1 MYAVSDAFREAMK
14 KPVQHSQLR
23 GTIKASAWNY
33 YFTEENIQK
42 GLFSLTNQCSG
53 NDNVEIGKVYIG
65 ELTATFINLG
75 IQRYSLKDGII
86 TPTFYLKTADGFEPV
101 PLGVFRINEAN
112 WTQWGVEITAYDN
125 MVLFDK
131 RLSMSSSSGRL
142 YDFLS
147 LACRGC
153 GVQLGM
159 TEAEV
164 NALPNGMVTLAV
176 YPENDI
182 ETYSDLVS
190 WCAQTAGGYAT
201 MDREGKLVIRQYGV
215 TPVDTIDNYN
225 RLNGAKFSDFE
236 TRYTGMSC
244 VNIAEKTTTY
254 YSVGFD
260 DGLTYNLG
268 SNPLLQFG
276 TEEVIKANREAVLNA
291 LAVIKYV
298 PCEVSMIGTP
308 AYDLGDIL
316 VFSDGIADGEKISCI
331 TKYEWTY
338 GGNYSITC
346 VGQNPALASGRS
358 KTDKDIS
365 GLMSESN
372 EDSMKYYNYLNA
384 AELTIRDGEKKDVI
398 VFDYIT
404 TKATHVDFHAE
415 IKFTMDTTE
424 IEDEDG
430 YTENDGVVKVTYFI
444 DSEEVTDYHPM
455 DTYTDGVFLLHLL
468 KTWYSSGNLLT
479 KFTVRIE
486 LLGGTMFIDQG
497 DCRAYIA
504 GQGLVGEEG
513 WDGSVHVDQSV
524 VRHDFGVIIKDFD
537 ESIENSNITPRG
549 GGVNQQITKTNFLR
563 TMFKRF
569 NDAVGSSALLHR
581 FSVAYNR
588 NDMAYENIVIDGS
601 TWVVNDHDMNGI
613 VTTPDCEVE
622 QIVRVTSTHSGND
635 VAYIVS
641 FDGGE
646 TWWTYAN
653 GWVEPD
659 YTQDV
664 YGMFEGTMRSITT
677 AQWAEKLNGTV
688 IIQAILVTNATLT
701 DIQIYTEVYQ

>member
-1 MYAVSDAFREAMK
+1 MYAVSEAFLEAMK
-14 KPVQHSQLR
+14 KPVQHSRLR
-23 GTIKASAWNY
+23 GSVKASAWNY
-33 YFTEENIQK
+33 YFTEDNIQK
-42 GLFSLTNQCSG
+42 GSFSLTNQCSG
-53 NDNVEIGKVYIG
+53 NDNVEIGTVYIG
-65 ELTATFINLG
+65 ELNVTFVNLG
-75 IQRYSLKDGII
+75 MQRYSLKDGVI
-86 TPTFYLKTADGFEPV
+86 TPTYYLLTDDGWEPV
-101 PLGVFRINEAN
+101 PLGVYRINEAN

-147 LACRGC
+147 LACQACRVG
-153 GVQLGM
+153 LGM

-164 NALPNGMVTLAV
+164 NALPNGMMTLAV

-182 ETYSDLVS
+182 ETYRDLVS

-215 TPVDTIDNYN
+215 EPVDTIDNYN
-225 RLNGAKFSDFE
+225 RLTGAKFSDFE

-254 YSVGFD
+254 YSVGYD

-276 TEEVIKANREAVLNA
+276 TEEVILANRTAVLNA

-298 PCEVSMIGTP
+298 PCEVTMIGTP

-331 TKYEWTY
+331 TKFDWTF
-338 GGNYSITC
+338 GGGYSVTC
-346 VGQNPALASGRS
+346 VGDNPALASARS

-365 GLMSESN
+365 GLMSQSD
-372 EDSMKYYNYLNA
+372 EDTMKYYNYMNA
-384 AELTIRDGEKKDVI
+384 AELLIADGEKKNVI

-404 TKATHVDFHAE
+404 TKTTHIDFHAE
-415 IKFTMDTTE
+415 IKFTMETTE
-424 IEDEDG
+424 EWDEET
-430 YTENDGVVKVTYFI
+430 YTENDGIVNVTYYI
-444 DSEEVTDYHPM
+444 DGEEITDYHPV

-468 KTWYSSGNLLT
+468 KTWYSSGNLLSR
-479 KFTVRIE
+479 FTVRIE
-486 LLGGTMFIDQG
+486 LAGGSMFIERG

-504 GQGLVGEEG
+504 GQGLVGEDG
-513 WDGSVHVDQSV
+513 WDGSVHVDQEV
-524 VRHDFGVIIKDFD
+524 VPRDFGIIIKDFE
-537 ESIENSNITPRG
+537 ESIENKNVTPSESG
-549 GGVNQQITKTNFLR
+549 MNQQITKLNFMK
-563 TMFKRF
+563 TIFKRF
-569 NDAVGSSALLHR
+569 TDAVGSSVLHR
-581 FSVAYNR
+581 FSVPYNR
-588 NDMAYENIVIDGS
+588 NDMSYENIVIVGD
-601 TWVVNDHDMNGI
+601 TWVVDDRSVNGT

-622 QIVRVTSTHSGND
+622 SIVRVTSEHSSND

-641 FDGGE
+641 FDGGD

-677 AQWAEKLNGTV
+677 EQWAEKLDGT
-688 IIQAILVTNATLT
+688 IMIQAILVSNATLT
-701 DIQIYTEVYQ
+701 DIQIFTEVYQ